1 MQIISPTNQLA
12 WYVCPILIKSFYLA
26 PFVRTKEDDFQYRM
40 AIRGL
45 GFKQRY
51 IKLLYGM
58 MKAVNVWRWLPWG
71 STRVRRQCSFN
82 LVDFMRNSHVIDM
95 YISTISIWHPH
106 TADIEVNPFEGQIQP
121 TSSSTP
127 SQRLINEKPK
137 ERPRAPPNSATKD
150 SQEET
155 WPLKGNLFGLNQR
168 VLPSQPE
175 HR

>member
-12 WYVCPILIKSFYLA
+12 WYVCPIKLLFG
-26 PFVRTKEDDFQYRM
+26 PFCTDERRRLSIQNGHQRSS
-40 AIRGL
+40 RL
-45 GFKQRY
+45 GFKQGY

-58 MKAVNVWRWLPWG
+58 MKAVNVWRWLPWS
-71 STRVRRQCSFN
+71 STRVRTQCSFN
-82 LVDFMRNSHVIDM
+82 LVDFMRNSHVIAS
-95 YISTISIWHPH
+95 YISTISIWNPH
-106 TADIEVNPFEGQIQP
+106 TADIEANQFEGLIQRM
-121 TSSSTP
+121 SSSTP

-137 ERPRAPPNSATKD
+137 KRPRAPPNSATKD

-155 WPLKGNLFGLNQR
+155 WPLKGNLFGQNQR